1 MDQQLSKNCKLA
13 RHGHGG
19 GRQPGEVSSPRP
31 AHHLRDPAV
40 QGGRQGDAAPPGH
53 PCQARYHLQESLQTS
68 SGQQGGGGVW
78 TGGE

>member
-40 QGGRQGDAAPPGH
+40 QGGRQGDAAPPCY
-53 PCQARYHLQESLQTS
+53 PRQAGDRLQECL
-68 SGQQGGGGVW
+68 
-78 TGGE
+78 